1 MKRLL
6 KNEGFTLIEVIM
18 SIAILSIVSAVV
30 LQLFISSM
38 DLNNKSRTIDV
49 AGVYAAN
56 AIENLKALTSEEARV
71 IKQDQE
77 WLYDSDWQLIND
89 NKSAQFK
96 LVVKLRENTNV
107 AENFYEIQS
116 KMIDQK
122 TDEVLVEYITG
133 HYYFKK
139 E

>member
-30 LQLFISSM
+30 LQLFITSM
-38 DLNNKSRTIDV
+38 GLNNKSRTIDV

-56 AIENLKALTSEEARV
+56 AIENLKALTLDEARV
-71 IKQDQE
+71 IKQDHE
-77 WLYDSDWQLIND
+77 WLYDSDWQLINN

-96 LVVKLRENTNV
+96 LVVKLRENIDV

-116 KMIDQK
+116 KNDRSKNK
-122 TDEVLVEYITG
+122 TKLSRI
-133 HYYFKK
+133 HYWALLF
-139 E
+139 